1 MAKISP
7 YVSGKVKELKVGITS
22 YSEGKT
28 SLSVTGNVGVGT
40 TDPYAAVGV
49 SNTSVL
55 AVGILTAN
63 KIFSTGFGQFTGGG
77 VLVDNIVG
85 TALSVSGISTLA
97 NVKIADGNVAIGTDD
112 ATATVTSDNTSILAV
127 GILTANK
134 IFSTGFGQFT
144 GGSVLVDN
152 ISGIGLS
159 ISGVSTFGEL
169 GSEKVIVGKGSTDLL
184 VTGDARVKGTLKIG
198 DGTITLDSTG
208 ISTFPTG
215 VEIGTVSISTTGVSS
230 FPFDVEVGSGITFYS
245 NTGIISATQ
254 FIGDGSGLTNLPG
267 ISGNIVGTALSIS
280 GIASV
285 GAAITMSGATGII
298 SATAFYGDGSNLTG
312 ITDLPDNLVGTALSI
327 SGIASV
333 GAAITMSGATGIITA
348 TAFYGDGSN
357 LSGVGNT
364 ENVSTNS
371 LVVSGI
377 STLGH
382 VGIGTTNYN
391 AAVTSENTKKV
402 SVGIVSAYEVYAE
415 KIYGDGT
422 ELTLGALSGIATGIG
437 TFIASAGVSTDVDTF
452 AYASLDYKLAEYSF
466 HFINGSNIQAEKLLV
481 MQDNTTA
488 FSNEFAI
495 MSSSDLLVSVGAT
508 ISGSNVLVQVTP
520 ETGISG
526 LTTYRWRREVQ
537 E

>member
-28 SLSVTGNVGVGT
+28 SLFVTGNVGVGT
-40 TDPYAAVGV
+40 TDPFSTVGV
-49 SNTSVL
+49 SNTSIL

-97 NVKIADGNVAIGTDD
+97 NVNV
-112 ATATVTSDNTSILAV
+112 
-127 GILTANK
+127 
-134 IFSTGFGQFT
+134 
-144 GGSVLVDN
+144 
-152 ISGIGLS
+152 
-159 ISGVSTFGEL
+159 SGVSTFNDDIR
-169 GSEKVIVGKGSTDLL
+169 VIDHQPINFGTSTKSYIRYNNILN
-184 VTGDARVKGTLKIG
+184 VSQWYN
-198 DGTITLDSTG
+198 STNP
-208 ISTFPTG
+208 I
-215 VEIGTVSISTTGVSS
+215 EIGYRPVHLTWLGNRVLSTKLAGIHVHG
-230 FPFDVEVGSGITFYS
+230 DVESDTI
-245 NTGIISATQ
+245 NTGIITATT
-254 FIGDGSGLTNLPG
+254 FSGDGSGLTNLPG

-298 SATAFYGDGSNLTG
+298 SATAFYGDGSNL
-312 ITDLPDNLVGTALSI
+312 
-327 SGIASV
+327 
-333 GAAITMSGATGIITA
+333 
-348 TAFYGDGSN
+348 
-357 LSGVGNT
+357 SGVGNT

-382 VGIGTTNYN
+382 VGIGTTNYD
-391 AAVTSENTKKV
+391 AAVTSENTKKL
-402 SVGIVSAYEVYAE
+402 SVGIVSAYEVYVE